1 MKGTNDLKNKLDELY
16 KENKDFKDYVD
27 KCANTYKKT
36 PEEILLLETTYQ
48 YSLYLKEGL
57 ANNKDEN
64 K

>member
-27 KCANTYKKT
+27 KCANTYGKT
-36 PEEILLLETTYQ
+36 LEEVLLLETTYQ

-57 ANNKDEN
+57 AKNKNEN
-64 K
+64 